1 MLCSL
6 INKNLVLLQFYSF
19 EFGLPQLLTRKN
31 YLMVDVNPHP
41 HPPPPKRQREGLGV
55 HQNCLNKF

>member
-31 YLMVDVNPHP
+31 YLMADVNT
-41 HPPPPKRQREGLGV
+41 PPPQRQREGLGV

>member
-31 YLMVDVNPHP
+31 YLMADVNPP
-41 HPPPPKRQREGLGV
+41 QRQREGLGV